1 MEYQSPDPAITAN
14 RPIDYIV
21 ALSDRRGIIRLKTV
35 ILTGAAA
42 RKLLF
47 DS

>member
-21 ALSDRRGIIRLKTV
+21 AFLIGGIIRLKTA
-35 ILTGAAA
+35 ILTGAVA